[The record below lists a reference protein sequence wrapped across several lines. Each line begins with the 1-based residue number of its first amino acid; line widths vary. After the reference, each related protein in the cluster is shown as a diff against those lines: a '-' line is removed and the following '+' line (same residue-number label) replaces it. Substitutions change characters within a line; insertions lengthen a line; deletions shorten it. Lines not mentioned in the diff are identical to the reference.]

1 MTAVTLIDNYDSFT
15 FNVFHALGTLGA
27 EITVY
32 RNDKVTVDEVLAGA
46 PDAVVISPGPCTPK
60 EAGISCDLIRR
71 AGAKVPIF
79 GICLGMQAMGDVYG
93 GRVERADQMM
103 HGKVSEVRHSGRGVF
118 RGIDGPFRATRYH
131 SLVVARD
138 SVPPE
143 LEITAES
150 DGGVVMGLSH
160 RSLPVHGV
168 QFHPESIA
176 SERGAAIFA
185 NFLELAA
192 TWNRE
197 HRPRAGAAPRAARTA

>member
-160 RSLPVHGV
+160 RSLPVYGV

-176 SERGAAIFA
+176 SEQGAAIFA

-192 TWNRE
+192 AWNRE
-197 HRPRAGAAPRAARTA
+197 HRPRAEATARAARTA